1 MFRQVL
7 RTPIHF
13 HCAAGSLTP
22 KFSELISRAR
32 KGNMEG
38 KRDAGLL
45 GHEEGGE

>member
-13 HCAAGSLTP
+13 HCAAGLLTP
-22 KFSELISRAR
+22 KCSELISGAR

-38 KRDAGLL
+38 KRDVGPHE
-45 GHEEGGE
+45 HEEGG

>member
-13 HCAAGSLTP
+13 HCAAGPLIP
-22 KFSELISRAR
+22 KFSELIFRVR

-38 KRDAGLL
+38 KRDVGPH
-45 GHEEGGE
+45 GHEEGG